1 MKVKVLMQRVRN
13 VLQDVEGIYWTDSD
27 LLNYYNDCKRAM
39 ASERFEMKTTATLTL
54 DPLVN
59 EYDTTGILRYINCKD
74 DTGTKRTLYPN
85 DESGDLDT
93 DGVIIITYNRVY
105 VNDPTVGTTLTFQ
118 IIALPPED
126 NLEDEVRLGDEN
138 ALQYYMLS
146 KAYEKDTDMENFAKS
161 ESFYGKYK
169 RVFARLLDAA
179 STNYTASTA
188 DKTEAK
194 FF

>member
-1 MKVKVLMQRVRN
+1 MQRVRN